1 MEGNGNRGLEKNSQ
15 FDWNVEV
22 SKNFSNFAMQ
32 VKRKKEIFVSIVKFK
47 INLNKIWKFLYYKYR
62 GKKVKMIDGNVRKIT

>member
-32 VKRKKEIFVSIVKFK
+32 VKRKKEIFVSIIKFK

>member
-1 MEGNGNRGLEKNSQ
+1 MERNGNRGLEKNSQ

-22 SKNFSNFAMQ
+22 SKNFSNFAMETQ
-32 VKRKKEIFVSIVKFK
+32 VERKKEIVVSIIKFK

-62 GKKVKMIDGNVRKIT
+62 GKKLKW

>member
-22 SKNFSNFAMQ
+22 SKNFSNFAMETQ
-32 VKRKKEIFVSIVKFK
+32 VKRKKEIFVSLIWTKFESFYI
-47 INLNKIWKFLYYKYR
+47 INTEE
-62 GKKVKMIDGNVRKIT
+62 RKLKW

>member
-22 SKNFSNFAMQ
+22 SKNFSNFAMETQ
-32 VKRKKEIFVSIVKFK
+32 VKRKKEIVVSIIKFK

-62 GKKVKMIDGNVRKIT
+62 RKKLKWQMEM